1 MQLPDNRELYSIISR
16 LLLAGALVG
25 VGLMLV
31 ATLLGAIGGQELPHQ
46 TPAFGEVLVQMAALR
61 PTSFIGLGLIV
72 LLATPIASVVVIML
86 GFARQRDWFYVG
98 AACLVLG
105 VLALSALLAV

>member
-1 MQLPDNRELYSIISR
+1 MELPDNQELHSTLSR
-16 LLLAGALVG
+16 LLLVGALVS

-31 ATLLGAIGGQELPHQ
+31 ATVLGAIGGQGLPHQ
-46 TPAFGEVLVQMAALR
+46 APAFDGVLIQMAQLEPASL
-61 PTSFIGLGLIV
+61 IGLGLIV
-72 LLATPIASVVVIML
+72 LFATPIASVVVTVL